1 MDIKKVTIVGTGVM
15 GHPMAEHLVT
25 GGFDVTIYARRP
37 ETCKDLEEKGAKLAA
52 SLKEAAEDAEVI
64 ITMLPTQDIV
74 RSVVLDEGGLADGA
88 KPGTI
93 FVNSSTVSPESNI
106 SLGEELI
113 ARGMKFV
120 DSPVTGSGL
129 QAKDGTLVFI
139 VGGEKAIFEKLMP
152 LYKAMGVNAYH
163 ASETI
168 GSGSYAKVCSNAMM
182 AINMLSFSEAV
193 TMAKKAGVDPE
204 MFVKFCH
211 GGGPQSAMADKK
223 IGKIINRDFSPTFRT
238 ALMYKDTGLASD
250 LSKKLD
256 VPSPLLS
263 LGKEI
268 YKIAC
273 IEGHADED
281 LCSVIE
287 CYEKWAGVTV
297 EK

>member
-1 MDIKKVTIVGTGVM
+1 M
-15 GHPMAEHLVT
+15 GHPMAEHLIDA
-25 GGFDVTIYARRP
+25 GFQVTIYARRK
-37 ETCKDLEEKGAKLAA
+37 ETCRDLEAKGARLVD
-52 SLKEAAEDAEVI
+52 SLKEAAADAEAI

-74 RSVVLDEGGLADGA
+74 RSVVLDADGLADGA

-106 SLGEELI
+106 ALGKALI
-113 ARGMKFV
+113 ERGMRFV

-139 VGGEKAIFEKLMP
+139 VGGERAVFEELLP
-152 LYKAMGVNAYH
+152 LYRAMGVDAYH
-163 ASETI
+163 ASEAI
-168 GSGSYAKVCSNAMM
+168 GSGSYAKLCSNAMM
-182 AINMLSFSEAV
+182 AVNMLAFGEAV

-223 IGKIINRDFSPTFRT
+223 IGKIISRDFSPAFRT

-250 LSKKLD
+250 LSKQLD
-256 VPSPLLS
+256 VPSPLLN
-263 LGKEI
+263 LGKEL

-273 IEGHADED
+273 LEGYADED
-281 LCSVIE
+281 MCAVVK
-287 CYEKWAGVTV
+287 CYEKWAGVVV

>member
-1 MDIKKVTIVGTGVM
+1 MAIKKVTIVGTGVM
-15 GHPMAEHLVT
+15 GHPMAEHLLDA
-25 GGFDVTIYARRP
+25 GYELTIYARRP
-37 ETCKDLEEKGAKLAA
+37 ETCQDLEEKGACLVD
-52 SLKEAAEDAEVI
+52 SLTEAAKNAEAI

-74 RSVVLDEGGLADGA
+74 KSVILDKNGLADGA

-93 FVNSSTVSPESNI
+93 FVNTSTVSPESNI
-106 SLGEELI
+106 SLGQELI
-113 ARGMKFV
+113 RRGMKFV

-139 VGGEKAIFEKLMP
+139 VGGEKAIFEELLP
-152 LYKAMGVNAYH
+152 LYKAMGVDAYH
-163 ASETI
+163 ASEKI
-168 GSGSYAKVCSNAMM
+168 GAGSYAKVCSNAMM
-182 AINMLSFSEAV
+182 AINMLSFGEAV

-223 IGKIINRDFSPTFRT
+223 IGKIINRDFSPAFRT

-256 VPSPLLS
+256 VPSPLLN
-263 LGKEI
+263 LGKEL

-273 IEGHADED
+273 LEGYADED
-281 LCSVIE
+281 LCAIVK
-287 CYEKWAGVTV
+287 CYEKWAGIIV

>member
-1 MDIKKVTIVGTGVM
+1 MAIKKVTIVGTGVM
-15 GHPMAEHLVT
+15 GHPMAEHLLDA
-25 GGFDVTIYARRP
+25 GFELTIYARRP
-37 ETCKDLEEKGAKLAA
+37 ETCRDLEEKGAHLVG
-52 SLKEAAEDAEVI
+52 SLGEAAKDAEAI

-106 SLGEELI
+106 SLGEELVK
-113 ARGMKFV
+113 RGMKFV

-139 VGGEKAIFEKLMP
+139 VGGEKAVFEELLP
-152 LYKAMGVNAYH
+152 LYKAMGADAYH

-168 GSGSYAKVCSNAMM
+168 GAGSYAKVCSNAMM
-182 AINMLSFSEAV
+182 AINMLSFGEAV

-223 IGKIINRDFSPTFRT
+223 IGKIISRDFSPAFRT

-256 VPSPLLS
+256 VPSPLLN

-273 IEGHADED
+273 LEGHGDED
-281 LCSVIE
+281 LCAVVK
-287 CYEKWAGVTV
+287 CYEKWAGITV

>member
-1 MDIKKVTIVGTGVM
+1 MAIKKVTIVGTGVM
-15 GHPMAEHLVT
+15 GHPMAEHLLDA
-25 GGFDVTIYARRP
+25 GFDLTVYARRP
-37 ETCKDLEEKGAKLAA
+37 ETCEDLKEKGAYLAG
-52 SLKEAAEDAEVI
+52 SLMEAAKDAEAI
-64 ITMLPTQDIV
+64 ITMLPTEDVV
-74 RSVVLDEGGLADGA
+74 RSAVLAQGGLADGA
-88 KPGTI
+88 KPGTV

-106 SLGEELI
+106 LLGQEL
-113 ARGMKFV
+113 AKRGMRFV

-139 VGGEKAIFEKLMP
+139 VGGERAIFEELLP
-152 LYKAMGVNAYH
+152 LYRAMGVDAYH
-163 ASETI
+163 ASEEI
-168 GSGSYAKVCSNAMM
+168 GSGSYAKLCSNAMM
-182 AINMLSFSEAV
+182 AINMLAFGEAV

-223 IGKIINRDFSPTFRT
+223 IGKMISRDFSPAFRT

-256 VPSPLLS
+256 VPSPMLN
-263 LGKEI
+263 LGKEL

-273 IEGHADED
+273 LEGYADED
-281 LCSVIE
+281 MCSVVK